1 MFIFNS
7 NFYLQID
14 GCAMGSP
21 LAPTLADIFMNH
33 ILEDK
38 ITRNTEHNFKDIT
51 FQSLNDFP
59 QFNLKL
65 FIRYVD
71 DTLAVFDSRQDALDF
86 LKYLNSL
93 HHNIEFTMNVKK
105 TTDYLF

>member
-1 MFIFNS
+1 
-7 NFYLQID
+7 
-14 GCAMGSP
+14 MGSP
-21 LAPTLADIFMNH
+21 LAPILADVFMNH

-65 FIRYVD
+65 SIRYVD
-71 DTLAVFDSRQDALDF
+71 DTLAVFGSRQDALDF

-93 HHNIEFTMNVKK
+93 HHNIEFTIECEENNR
-105 TTDYLF
+105 LFF